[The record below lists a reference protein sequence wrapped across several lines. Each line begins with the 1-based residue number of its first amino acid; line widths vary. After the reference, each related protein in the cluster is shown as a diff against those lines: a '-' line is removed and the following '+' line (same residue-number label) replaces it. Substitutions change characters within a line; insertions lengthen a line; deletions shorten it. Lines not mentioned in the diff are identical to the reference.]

1 MKYIENDEYETELQ
15 KMRQKK
21 VNEIE
26 YVHFKKRSYNSTSQL
41 IGSKLMI
48 DKSII
53 ADSVDSKSIQSYR
66 DDKNRYANMSNT
78 M

>member
-1 MKYIENDEYETELQ
+1 
-15 KMRQKK
+15 MREKK
-21 VNEIE
+21 VKQAE

-41 IGSKLMI
+41 IGSKFM

-53 ADSVDSKSIQSYR
+53 ADSADSKSIKSYR
-66 DDKNRYANMSNT
+66 DNKNHFSNMSNT